1 MVNAKSVWALY
12 RIFLFDTEYA
22 TVQTAKQSCELLLK
36 VQFCLG
42 DLFLRAD
49 LCPSKI
55 IDSILDY
62 SKLEASGN
70 CFSPL
75 YPEQQAQIPQISP
88 QARSHRLLH
97 RRPHSCEFR
106 CPSRYYKRHAE
117 TL

>member
-1 MVNAKSVWALY
+1 M
-12 RIFLFDTEYA
+12 FLFDTKYA

-36 VQFCLG
+36 VQFSIR
-42 DLFLRAD
+42 DFFLRAD

-75 YPEQQAQIPQISP
+75 HPVKLAQIP
-88 QARSHRLLH
+88 
-97 RRPHSCEFR
+97 
-106 CPSRYYKRHAE
+106 
-117 TL
+117 